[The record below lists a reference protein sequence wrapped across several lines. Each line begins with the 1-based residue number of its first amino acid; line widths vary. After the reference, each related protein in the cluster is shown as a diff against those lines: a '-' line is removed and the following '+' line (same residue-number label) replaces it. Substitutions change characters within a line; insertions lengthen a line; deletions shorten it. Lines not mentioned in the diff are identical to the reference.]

1 MAPFKV
7 LHCWYIKLS
16 ENTQW
21 VLWYTKIMDKCAI
34 YYLSCLQKHQLCL
47 PGNLEASVLLLCIL
61 AASYAFSIDL
71 ELLIRTI
78 FEVYDINR
86 HKACN
91 LAVVKRFNL
100 LNPTDQQVVRS
111 SQTHAVQPNMV
122 QTHKSYFNFVEI
134 TTFYIKSLACRAKK
148 HNLFMLWGS
157 RQC

>member
-1 MAPFKV
+1 MSALIYKNNGQVRHLLPQLLTKTSAMFT
-7 LHCWYIKLS
+7 WQFRSIS
-16 ENTQW
+16 IAAM
-21 VLWYTKIMDKCAI
+21 YTCSFI
-34 YYLSCLQKHQLCL
+34 S
-47 PGNLEASVLLLCIL
+47 
-61 AASYAFSIDL
+61 FSIDL

-78 FEVYDINR
+78 FEVYDFNR

-134 TTFYIKSLACRAKK
+134 TTFYIKTLACRAKK